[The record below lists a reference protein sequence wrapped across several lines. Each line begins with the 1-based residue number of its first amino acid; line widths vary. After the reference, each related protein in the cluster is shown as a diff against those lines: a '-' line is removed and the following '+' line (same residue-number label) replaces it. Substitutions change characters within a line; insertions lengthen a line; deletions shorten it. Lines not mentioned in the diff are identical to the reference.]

1 MSFDD
6 IQTITFLEW
15 LPTALLY
22 FLGITA
28 VLSLGGLFIGY
39 LASAMQHGPVE
50 GLNVTAK
57 TVFAGFSDLAMSPR
71 RIWALTVLAIK
82 ESLRRYVLVVF
93 VVFVFIILFAGW
105 FLDSSSDHP
114 ARVYLSFVLT
124 ASNYL
129 TLVLALFLSAFSL
142 PSDIENRTIY
152 TIVTKPVLAAE
163 IVLGRIFGF
172 TLVGTAMLVPMC
184 FISYFFVTR
193 GLAHN
198 HEIDGPAVSAKLDP
212 GATAEINAGET
223 TLNSGHRHEV
233 IVEPDGTVR
242 LENAKGHTH
251 TVTASGAGENATYT
265 AGTARG
271 MLQAR
276 VPLIGKLRFLDSAG
290 RPGTGINVGEEWAYR
305 SYIEGDSLAAAIYSF
320 DGVYAGDFANSL
332 TAEEQKAQDTPEEN
346 RDEKQRA
353 LAESASLKQ
362 GLPLELTLAVF
373 RSHKGDI
380 ERRIVGEIVVRHPD
394 SSKKLQSE
402 RLPFVSQEFST
413 QRISIPRKLKR
424 QDADGRLVDVDLF
437 DDLTEDGKVEIM
449 VYCAERGQYF
459 GMARHDVYIRA
470 SENSFAWNFVKAH
483 ISIWLVMVLVISLGV
498 AGSTLLNG
506 PVAMICTFMLI
517 IMGFFKSFI
526 TNVADS
532 VLYGKET
539 AWGGGPVESVVR
551 MITQKS
557 IMVELDVP
565 GEGAIKLIDQA
576 IMGSVYL
583 TSFMLPDFA
592 SFNTS
597 KFVAY
602 GFNIDGSTLMIQ
614 VFQTLAFFLTLTILS
629 YFFLRT
635 RELAK

>member
-6 IQTITFLEW
+6 IQTLTFAEW
-15 LPTALLY
+15 LPEAALY
-22 FLGITA
+22 FLAILG
-28 VLSLGGLFIGY
+28 VLSLAGLFIGY
-39 LASAMQHGPVE
+39 LAAAMQHGPVE
-50 GLNVTAK
+50 GVNVTAK
-57 TVFAGFSDLAMSPR
+57 TVFNGVSELMMSPR
-71 RIWALTVLAIK
+71 RIWALTLLAIK
-82 ESLRRYVLVVF
+82 ESIRRYVLVVF

-105 FLDSSSDHP
+105 FLDSSSDNP

-142 PSDIENRTIY
+142 PSDIETRTIY
-152 TIVTKPVLAAE
+152 TIVTKPVLAME

-184 FISYFFVTR
+184 IISYFFVTR

-198 HEIDGPAVSAKLDP
+198 HEVDAVAVAGKL
-212 GATAEINAGET
+212 TAGTDVEVKADDT
-223 TLNSGHRHEV
+223 TINSGHRHEV

-242 LENAKGHTH
+242 LEHAKGHTH
-251 TVTASGAGENATYT
+251 PVTVSGEGANAVYT
-265 AGTARG
+265 VGQPRG
-271 MLQAR
+271 HLQSR

-290 RPGTGINVGEEWAYR
+290 RPGKGINVGEEWAYR
-305 SYIEGDSLAAAIYSF
+305 NYIEGDSLAAAIYEF
-320 DGVYAGDFANSL
+320 EGVYADDFARSL
-332 TAEEQKAQDTPEEN
+332 TEAEQAALDKKEKDRSPEEQT
-346 RDEKQRA
+346 
-353 LAESASLKQ
+353 LADSASLKQ

-373 RSHKGDI
+373 RTHKGNI

-402 RLPFVSQEFST
+402 RLPFVSEEFST

-424 QDADGRLVDVDLF
+424 QDVDGRLVDVDLY
-437 DDLTEDGKVEIM
+437 DDLTQDGKVEI
-449 VYCAERGQYF
+449 VIYCAERGQYF
-459 GMARHDVYIRA
+459 GMAQHDVYIRA
-470 SENSFAWNFVKAH
+470 SETSFAWNFIKAH
-483 ISIWLVMVLVISLGV
+483 ISIWLVMVLVICLGV
-498 AGSTLLNG
+498 TGSTLMKG

-526 TNVADS
+526 NDVANA
-532 VLYGKET
+532 VLFQQKT
-539 AWGGGPVESVVR
+539 AWGGGPIESIVR
-551 MITQKS
+551 MVTQKS
-557 IMVELDVP
+557 IMVDLDVP

-614 VFQTLAFFLTLTILS
+614 FAQTLAFFLTLTVAS